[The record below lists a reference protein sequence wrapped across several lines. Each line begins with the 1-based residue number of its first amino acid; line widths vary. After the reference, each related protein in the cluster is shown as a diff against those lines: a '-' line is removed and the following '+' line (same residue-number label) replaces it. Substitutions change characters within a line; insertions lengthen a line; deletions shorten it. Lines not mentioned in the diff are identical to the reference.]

1 MKNVLTKI
9 GDFIVAFAESL
20 HEYRNRKGYRDG
32 GYY

>member
-1 MKNVLTKI
+1 MKTILTKI
-9 GDFIVAFAESL
+9 GNFFIAWAEAM